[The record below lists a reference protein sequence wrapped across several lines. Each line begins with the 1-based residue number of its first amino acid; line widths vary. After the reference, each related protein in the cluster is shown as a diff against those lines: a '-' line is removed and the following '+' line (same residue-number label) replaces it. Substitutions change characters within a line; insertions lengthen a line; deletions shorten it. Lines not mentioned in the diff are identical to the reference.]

1 MEGYGC
7 PGGEV
12 WLPQSLF
19 GVKLASPMFSELA
32 RVERT
37 VPVTLELFNSQRQSK
52 GLATHQAGV
61 VTQKT

>member
-1 MEGYGC
+1 MVT
-7 PGGEV
+7 PRREV

-19 GVKLASPMFSELA
+19 GVKLACRSKFSELA
-32 RVERT
+32 RVEST

-52 GLATHQAGV
+52 GLASHQAGV

>member
-32 RVERT
+32 PVESTVERDLRT
-37 VPVTLELFNSQRQSK
+37 V
-52 GLATHQAGV
+52 
-61 VTQKT
+61 